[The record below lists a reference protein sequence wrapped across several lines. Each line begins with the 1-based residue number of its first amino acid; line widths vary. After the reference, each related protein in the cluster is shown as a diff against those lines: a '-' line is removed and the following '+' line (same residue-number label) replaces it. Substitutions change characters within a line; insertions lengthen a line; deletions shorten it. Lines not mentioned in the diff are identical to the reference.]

1 MNRDTE
7 QFKKKLEANHDFPC
21 IYMFKFIVPIGKKG
35 ALLNLL
41 PKASINIKRSTNN
54 KFVSVTLSVEMESSD
69 KVINIYNQAYQIEGI
84 ISI

>member
-1 MNRDTE
+1 MNRDTDE
-7 QFKKKLEANHDFPC
+7 FKKKLEANHDFPC
-21 IYMFKFIVPIGKKG
+21 SYMFKFIVPISKKE

-41 PKASINIKRSTNN
+41 PKATINIKRSANS
-54 KFVSVTLSVEMESSD
+54 KYVSVTLSVEMESSD